1 MINYA
6 QVGPNKYRKGLFDI
20 TTNFCRFAE
29 GANENSQLIKL
40 FWPDA
45 RERLATLLHPC
56 PYSVGIFFW
65 MINHIPIIELYNIQG
80 LLIAENVTVDGASS
94 FILSNSKTVG
104 YKTEYIFMNGR
115 SLAFFTLKMSGAVVN
130 EK

>member
-1 MINYA
+1 
-6 QVGPNKYRKGLFDI
+6 
-20 TTNFCRFAE
+20 
-29 GANENSQLIKL
+29 
-40 FWPDA
+40 
-45 RERLATLLHPC
+45 
-56 PYSVGIFFW
+56 